1 MTSKPRSTSTGTGTS
16 TSTPTPATTPP
27 HKIGVLTSGGDA
39 PGMNAAIRSVVRTA
53 ITSNMEVVGIYSGYA
68 GLLQKRIQPLT
79 LSSVAN
85 IIQRGGTILKTARCP
100 EFLRAEV
107 RAQAAQNLKALGIQ
121 GLIVIGGDGT
131 FTGGHLLSLE
141 QGIQVVGIPGT
152 IDNDIYGTEESVG
165 FDTALNTA
173 LEAIDRIRDTA
184 ASHDRLFIVEVM
196 GRDSGFIAIDVGVA
210 GGAEE
215 VFIPEN
221 LANIDN
227 AIQAIKRGIERGKSS
242 SILVAAEG
250 QKVGR
255 AYDLA
260 EQIRRKAGFE
270 AKVCVLGH
278 IQRGGPPTARDRI
291 LASRLGFA
299 AVRALQQ
306 GLTDIM
312 VGVQSGQIVPVN
324 LKECTTRKRRVPN
337 ELIELAH
344 LLAH

>member
-1 MTSKPRSTSTGTGTS
+1 MQRDLK
-16 TSTPTPATTPP
+16 
-27 HKIGVLTSGGDA
+27 KIGVLTSGGDA

-53 ITSNMEVVGIYSGYA
+53 LTSEIEVVGIQSGYT
-68 GLLQKRIQPLT
+68 GLIQNKIYAMVA
-79 LSSVAN
+79 SSVAN
-85 IIQRGGTILKTARCP
+85 IIQRGGTVLKSGRCP
-100 EFLRAEV
+100 EFLKSEARA
-107 RAQAAQNLKALGIQ
+107 AAAQNLRTAGVD
-121 GLIVIGGDGT
+121 GLVVIGGDGT
-131 FTGGHLLSLE
+131 FRGGNLLATE
-141 QGIQVVGIPGT
+141 HNIPVVGVPGT
-152 IDNDIYGTEESVG
+152 IDNDIWGTEESIG

-210 GGAEE
+210 GGAEQ

-221 LANIDN
+221 LANVDD
-227 AIQAIKRGIERGKSS
+227 AIQAIKRGVARGKTS

-260 EQIRRKAGFE
+260 EQIRRKAGYE

-291 LASRLGFA
+291 LASRLGFS

-306 GLTDIM
+306 GLTNIM
-312 VGVQSGQIVPVN
+312 VGVQAGQIVPVN
-324 LKECTTRKRRVPN
+324 LKECTTKKRRVPN
-337 ELIELAH
+337 ELIELAQ

>member
-1 MTSKPRSTSTGTGTS
+1 MSEFSPG
-16 TSTPTPATTPP
+16 
-27 HKIGVLTSGGDA
+27 KIGVLTSGGDA

-53 ITSNMEVVGIYSGYA
+53 LTSNIEVVGVYSGYT
-68 GLLQKRIQPLT
+68 GLIQNKIVPLS

-85 IIQRGGTILKTARCP
+85 IIQRGGTVLKSGRCP
-100 EFLRAEV
+100 EFHKPDVRAAAAEALRAS
-107 RAQAAQNLKALGIQ
+107 GIQ
-121 GLIVIGGDGT
+121 GLITIGGDGT
-131 FTGGHLLSLE
+131 FQGAHLLAAEHGLK
-141 QGIQVVGIPGT
+141 VVGVPGT
-152 IDNDIYGTEESVG
+152 IDNDIYGTEETIG

-215 VFIPEN
+215 VFIPETM
-221 LANIDN
+221 ANVDQ
-227 AIQAIKRGIERGKSS
+227 AIQSIKRGMMRGKTS

-250 QKVGR
+250 QKQGR

-306 GLTDIM
+306 GLSDIM
-312 VGVQSGQIVPVN
+312 VGVQAGQVVPVS
-324 LKECTTRKRRVPN
+324 LQECTTKKRRVPN
-337 ELIELAH
+337 ELIELAQ

>member
-1 MTSKPRSTSTGTGTS
+1 MA
-16 TSTPTPATTPP
+16 STPPS
-27 HKIGVLTSGGDA
+27 KIGVLTSGGDA
-39 PGMNAAIRSVVRTA
+39 PGMNAAVRSVVRTSIA
-53 ITSNMEVVGIYSGYA
+53 AGIDVVGIYSGYA
-68 GLLQKRIQPLT
+68 GLLQNKMVPFSA
-79 LSSVAN
+79 SSVAN
-85 IIQRGGTILKTARCP
+85 IIQRGGTILKSGRCP
-100 EFLRAEV
+100 EFHKSDV
-107 RAQAAQNLKALGIQ
+107 RAQAAANLKAAGIQ
-121 GLIVIGGDGT
+121 ALVVIGGDGT
-131 FTGGHLLSLE
+131 FNGGHLLAQE
-141 QGIQVVGIPGT
+141 HGIQVIGVPGT
-152 IDNDIYGTEESVG
+152 IDNDIFGTEETIG

-184 ASHDRLFIVEVM
+184 ASHDRLFIIEVM

-221 LANIDN
+221 LANVDQ
-227 AIQAIKRGIERGKSS
+227 AIQSIKRGMSRGKSS

-250 QKVGR
+250 HKEGR

-291 LASRLGFA
+291 LASRLGLA

-312 VGVQSGQIVPVN
+312 VGIQAGQVVPVS
-324 LKECTTRKRRVPN
+324 LTECTTKKRRVPN
-337 ELIELAH
+337 ELIELAQ

>member
-1 MTSKPRSTSTGTGTS
+1 MNHAPQADLK
-16 TSTPTPATTPP
+16 
-27 HKIGVLTSGGDA
+27 KIGILTSGGDA

-53 ITSNMEVVGIYSGYA
+53 VTSGIEVIGIQQGYG
-68 GLLQKRIQPLT
+68 GLVHGKYVPLEKG
-79 LSSVAN
+79 SVAN
-85 IIQRGGTILKTARCP
+85 IIQRGGTILKAGRAP
-100 EFLRAEV
+100 EFLKPEV
-107 RAQAAQNLKALGIQ
+107 RAQAAAALKSMGVQAL
-121 GLIVIGGDGT
+121 VAIGGDGT
-131 FTGGHLLSLE
+131 FNGAHALSLE
-141 QGIQVVGIPGT
+141 HGIRVVGVPGT
-152 IDNDIYGTEESVG
+152 IDNDIFGTEETIG
-165 FDTALNTA
+165 FDTAVNTA

-196 GRDSGFIAIDVGVA
+196 GRDSGFIAIDVGVG

-215 VFIPEN
+215 VFIPET
-221 LANIDN
+221 LANVDQ
-227 AIQAIKRGIERGKSS
+227 AIQAIKRGVSRGKTS

-260 EQIRRKAGFE
+260 EQIRRKAGFD

-278 IQRGGPPTARDRI
+278 VQRGGSPSARDRI

-312 VGVQSGQIVPVN
+312 VGVQAGQIVPVS
-324 LKECTTRKRRVPN
+324 LKECTSKKRRVPN
-337 ELIELAH
+337 ELIELAQ
-344 LLAH
+344 LLAN

>member
-1 MTSKPRSTSTGTGTS
+1 MK
-16 TSTPTPATTPP
+16 
-27 HKIGVLTSGGDA
+27 KIAVLTSGGDA
-39 PGMNAAIRSVVRTA
+39 PGMNAAVRSVVRTA
-53 ITSNMEVVGIYSGYA
+53 LTSGMEVIGISQGYL
-68 GLLQKRIQPLT
+68 GLIQKKMEPLG

-85 IIQRGGTILKTARCP
+85 IIQRGGTVLKSGRCM
-100 EFLRAEV
+100 EFHKAEM
-107 RAQAAQNLKALGIQ
+107 RSQAAKNLSEAAVE
-121 GLIVIGGDGT
+121 GLVVIGGDGT
-131 FTGGHLLSLE
+131 FQGGHLLATE
-141 QGIQVVGIPGT
+141 HQIRVVGIPGT
-152 IDNDIYGTEESVG
+152 IDNDIYGTEETVG

-196 GRDSGFIAIDVGVA
+196 GRDSGFIAIDVGLA

-221 LANIDN
+221 LANVDH
-227 AIQAIKRGIERGKSS
+227 AIQSIKRGMARGKSS

-250 QKVGR
+250 RNPGR

-270 AKVCVLGH
+270 AKVAVLGH

-312 VGVQSGQIVPVN
+312 VGVQAGKVVSVS
-324 LKECTTRKRRVPN
+324 LKDCTTKKRAVPN
-337 ELIELAH
+337 ELIELAQ

>member
-1 MTSKPRSTSTGTGTS
+1 MSEKKVR
-16 TSTPTPATTPP
+16 
-27 HKIGVLTSGGDA
+27 KIGVMTSGGDA

-53 ITSNMEVVGIYSGYA
+53 ITSNIEVVGIYQGYA
-68 GLLQKRIQPLT
+68 GLIANKIVPFT
-79 LSSVAN
+79 MGSVAN
-85 IIQRGGTILKTARCP
+85 IIQRGGTILKSGRCP
-100 EFLRAEV
+100 EFHQADVRRTGAENLR
-107 RAQAAQNLKALGIQ
+107 KAGVE
-121 GLIVIGGDGT
+121 GLIVIGGDGS
-131 FTGGHLLSLE
+131 FHGGHLLAVE
-141 QGIQVVGIPGT
+141 HGIQVVGIPGT
-152 IDNDIYGTEESVG
+152 IDNDIYGTEETIG

-215 VFIPEN
+215 VFIPET
-221 LANIDN
+221 LANVDQ
-227 AIQAIKRGIERGKSS
+227 AIQSIKRGVQRGKTS

-255 AYDLA
+255 SYDLA

-291 LASRLGFA
+291 LASRLGFSS
-299 AVRALQQ
+299 VRAIQQ
-306 GLTDIM
+306 GLTDTM
-312 VGVQSGQIVPVN
+312 VGVQSGQVVPVN
-324 LKECTTRKRRVPN
+324 LKDCTTKKRRVPQ
-337 ELIELAH
+337 ELIDLAH
-344 LLAH
+344 LLSN

>member
-1 MTSKPRSTSTGTGTS
+1 MSEHSIK
-16 TSTPTPATTPP
+16 
-27 HKIGVLTSGGDA
+27 KIAVFTSGGDA

-53 ITSNMEVVGIYSGYA
+53 LTSNIEVLGVSGGYA
-68 GLLQKRIQPLT
+68 GLVANKMHPMT
-79 LSSVAN
+79 VGSVAN
-85 IIQRGGTILKTARCP
+85 IIQRGGTILKTGRCP
-100 EFLRAEV
+100 EFHQAET
-107 RAQAAQNLKALGIQ
+107 RKLAATNLKAAGVE
-121 GLIVIGGDGT
+121 GLVAIGGDGT
-131 FTGGHLLSLE
+131 FNGAHLIAVEHGL
-141 QGIQVVGIPGT
+141 QVVGIPGT
-152 IDNDIYGTEESVG
+152 IDNDIFGTEETVG

-221 LANIDN
+221 LANVDQ
-227 AIQAIKRGIERGKSS
+227 AIQSIKRGVARGKSS
-242 SILVAAEG
+242 SILIAAEG

-291 LASRLGFA
+291 LASRLGFG

-306 GLTDIM
+306 GLTDVM
-312 VGVQSGQIVPVN
+312 VGVQAGQVVPVKFKDC
-324 LKECTTRKRRVPN
+324 LSKKRRVPQ

-344 LLAH
+344 LLSH

>member
-1 MTSKPRSTSTGTGTS
+1 
-16 TSTPTPATTPP
+16 
-27 HKIGVLTSGGDA
+27 V
-39 PGMNAAIRSVVRTA
+39 AAA
-53 ITSNMEVVGIYSGYA
+53 
-68 GLLQKRIQPLT
+68 
-79 LSSVAN
+79 
-85 IIQRGGTILKTARCP
+85 
-100 EFLRAEV
+100 
-107 RAQAAQNLKALGIQ
+107 NLKAAGID
-121 GLIVIGGDGT
+121 GLVAIGGDGT
-131 FTGGHLLSLE
+131 FNGAHLMAAEHGLP
-141 QGIQVVGIPGT
+141 VVGIPGT
-152 IDNDIYGTEESVG
+152 IDNDIFGTEETVG

-215 VFIPEN
+215 VFIPET
-221 LANIDN
+221 LANVDQ
-227 AIQAIKRGIERGKSS
+227 AIQSIKRGVARGKSS

-306 GLTDIM
+306 GLSDVM
-312 VGVQSGQIVPVN
+312 VGVQAGQVVPVKFKDC
-324 LKECTTRKRRVPN
+324 LSKKRRVPQ

-344 LLAH
+344 LLSH

>member
-1 MTSKPRSTSTGTGTS
+1 
-16 TSTPTPATTPP
+16 
-27 HKIGVLTSGGDA
+27 
-39 PGMNAAIRSVVRTA
+39 MNAAIRSVVRTA
-53 ITSNMEVVGIYSGYA
+53 ITSKIEVMGALGGYG
-68 GLLQKRIQPLT
+68 GLINNKLIGLSM
-79 LSSVAN
+79 SSVAN
-85 IIQRGGTILKTARCP
+85 IIQRGGTILKSGRAP
-100 EFLRAEV
+100 EFHKPEV
-107 RAQAAQNLKALGIQ
+107 RAQAAQNIKDSGVD

-131 FTGGHLLSLE
+131 YMGAHALSQE
-141 QGIQVVGIPGT
+141 HGIAVVGLPGT
-152 IDNDIYGTEESVG
+152 IDNDIFGTDETIG
-165 FDTALNTA
+165 FDTAVNTA

-196 GRDSGFIAIDVGVA
+196 GRDSGFIAIAVGLA

-215 VFIPEN
+215 VFIPET
-221 LANIDN
+221 LANVDQ
-227 AIQAIKRGIERGKSS
+227 AIQSIKRGVARGKSS

-291 LASRLGFA
+291 LASRLGNA
-299 AVRALQQ
+299 AVQTLLN
-306 GLTDIM
+306 GVSGVM
-312 VGVQSGQIVPVN
+312 VGVQADKIITLPFKETVGKKRVVPG
-324 LKECTTRKRRVPN
+324 
-337 ELIELAH
+337 ELIELAQ

>member
-1 MTSKPRSTSTGTGTS
+1 MAERIVR
-16 TSTPTPATTPP
+16 
-27 HKIGVLTSGGDA
+27 KIGVLTSGGDA

-53 ITSNMEVVGIYSGYA
+53 ITSQIEVMGIYQGYA
-68 GLLQKRIQPLT
+68 GAVAAKISPFSM
-79 LSSVAN
+79 SSVAN
-85 IIQRGGTILKTARCP
+85 IIQRGGTILKSGRCP
-100 EFLRAEV
+100 EFHQADV
-107 RAQAAQNLKALGIQ
+107 RAKAAQNIKAAGIEA
-121 GLIVIGGDGT
+121 LITIGGDGT
-131 FTGGHLLSLE
+131 FHGAHLLAQEHGL
-141 QGIQVVGIPGT
+141 QVIGIPGT
-152 IDNDIYGTEESVG
+152 IDNDIFGTEETIG

-173 LEAIDRIRDTA
+173 MEAIDRIRDTA

-215 VFIPEN
+215 VFIPET
-221 LANIDN
+221 LANVDQ
-227 AIQAIKRGIERGKSS
+227 AIQSIKRGVARGKGS

-299 AVRALQQ
+299 AVRAIQQ
-306 GLTDIM
+306 NLTDVM
-312 VGVQSGQIVPVN
+312 VGVQGGQVVPVKFKDC
-324 LKECTTRKRRVPN
+324 LTKKRRVPQ
-337 ELIELAH
+337 ELIDLAH
-344 LLAH
+344 LLSH